1 MLKLILLEWRALSRN
16 AVVVLTVFGGV
27 FFYSFLYPLPYE
39 HQIPLK
45 QPIAIVNLDKSAIS
59 YRLERMVDATPQLA
73 VTKRLSTIVDAKHAF
88 LAQQI
93 TGFLVIPEHFYRDL
107 MLGSRPTLSYA
118 GDASYFLV
126 YGTIAEG
133 LAKAAGT
140 LSAQAK
146 VSRLLASGQPLVQAQ
161 SSYAP
166 TRTNLKP
173 TFNAR
178 MGYVDYVVP
187 AVFVLIL
194 QQTLVMAA
202 GLIGG
207 TQKADAQTSTYW
219 WSVSTG
225 KILVVRTFVLT
236 IVYYLLSAYY
246 FGGSFDYHGVNTL
259 AKPLELMTLLLPF
272 LLSSIFIGIVLG
284 AITPKREYVTL
295 VVLVSSMPLV
305 FSAGFIWPIESL
317 PTPLAYFVDLLPSTP
332 AIKGFLALN
341 QMGASWHQ
349 IATHW
354 SHLWLLTLIWGVFA
368 WFTFERAQQ
377 SMIFKYVELETK

>member
-1 MLKLILLEWRALSRN
+1 MLSVLMQEWRALTRN

-27 FFYSFLYPLPYE
+27 FFYSYLYPLPYA

-45 QPIAIVNLDKSAIS
+45 QPIAVVNLDRSAIS
-59 YRLERMVDATPQLA
+59 YQLERMVDATPQLA
-73 VTKRLSTIVDAKHAF
+73 VMTRMETIADAKQAF
-88 LAQQI
+88 LAQRI

-133 LAKAAGT
+133 LAKASGT

-146 VSRLLASGQPLVQAQ
+146 VTRLLAKGQALVQAQ
-161 SSYAP
+161 SGYAP
-166 TRTNLKP
+166 TLSNLKP

-207 TQKADAQTSTYW
+207 TQKTDYRSNRYC
-219 WSVSTG
+219 WSEPTW
-225 KILVVRTFVLT
+225 KILLTRSIVLVA
-236 IVYYLLSAYY
+236 VYYVLSAYY
-246 FGGSFDYHGVNTL
+246 FGGSFHFHGVNTL
-259 AKPLELMTLLLPF
+259 ANPVQLMTLLLPF
-272 LLSSIFIGIVLG
+272 LLCSVFIGMVLG
-284 AITPKREYVTL
+284 AATPKREYVTL
-295 VVLVSSMPLV
+295 LVLVSSMPLV
-305 FSAGFIWPIESL
+305 FSAGFIWPVESL
-317 PTPLAYFVDLLPSTP
+317 PKPLTALVSLFPSTP
-332 AIKGFLALN
+332 AIQGFLALN
-341 QMGASWHQ
+341 QMGASWPQ
-349 IATHW
+349 VATQW
-354 SHLWLLTLIWGVFA
+354 THLWLLTVVWGVLA
-368 WFTFERAQQ
+368 WVTYQRTQHAIRTLF
-377 SMIFKYVELETK
+377 